1 MSDVRVR
8 FAPSPTGQ
16 FHVGSARTALFNWLY
31 ARHTGGKFI
40 LRVEDTDKERNTPA
54 ALKALMDGM
63 RWLGLDWDEGPEAG
77 GDVGPYFQSERS
89 DIYQEYVEKLKQA
102 GRTYEKDGAIF
113 FRLEGER
120 YTEFDA
126 HLGKE
131 VEKVK
136 AAPQVIDDMI
146 RGKVERAE
154 ERDFVIVRSSGDPVF
169 HLVNVVDDLTMG
181 ITHVIRG
188 EDHLSNTSKHGELFR
203 ALGVD
208 PPRFAHI
215 PLILK
220 SVGKG
225 KMSKRD
231 EGALIEQYVAEHF
244 VPDAV
249 RNYLCLLGWSPKND
263 REIMPIDEIIR
274 DFDFAGVS
282 QSNAKFDHEKLT
294 HMNAE
299 YLKSLPV
306 ERFTAMATEVL
317 PQEMT
322 GDVYPEYL
330 TDVMRLVQGKVNRL
344 TDLPSLVAYFFN
356 DEIEMDSKVAEKM
369 AKKGDPRAKAQE
381 IRAHIDGI
389 EVADWGQASL
399 EQACEACAAAA
410 GGKKFDYFPVL
421 RYAVSGSGGGPDLLP
436 MLAVLGKNR
445 VLSRLDAYISARI
458 QQT

>member
-1 MSDVRVR
+1 MSEVRVR

-31 ARHTGGKFI
+31 ARHTGGKFV
-40 LRVEDTDKERNTPA
+40 LRVEDTDKERNTTE
-54 ALKALMDGM
+54 ALQALMDGM

-77 GDVGPYFQSERS
+77 GEVGPYFQSERGA
-89 DIYQEYVEKLKQA
+89 IYQEYIEKLKA
-102 GRTYEKDGAIF
+102 SGRTYEKDGALY

-120 YTEFDA
+120 YTEFDS
-126 HLGKE
+126 HLGQE

-136 AAPQVIDDMI
+136 AAPQIIDDMI

-188 EDHLSNTSKHGELFR
+188 EDHLSNTSKHCELFK

-220 SVGKG
+220 STGKG

-263 REIMPIDEIIR
+263 REIMPIDEIIQN
-274 DFDFAGVS
+274 FDFGGVS

-299 YLKSLPV
+299 YLK
-306 ERFTAMATEVL
+306 AMPIAAFAEMAAQVL
-317 PQEMT
+317 PAEMVS
-322 GDVYPEYL
+322 DVYPEYL
-330 TDVMRLVQGKVNRL
+330 TDVMGLVQAKVNRL
-344 TDLPSLVAYFFN
+344 TDLPSMVGYFFS
-356 DEIEMDSKVAEKM
+356 DTFESDPKVEGKL
-369 AKKGDPRAKAQE
+369 AKKGDPIAKAKG
-381 IRAHIDGI
+381 IRSGFATI
-389 EVADWGQASL
+389 EDPDWSVDAL
-399 EQACEACAAAA
+399 EQACVSCADAT

-421 RYAVSGSGGGPDLLP
+421 RYAVSGAGGGPDLLP
-436 MLAVLGKNR
+436 MLKVLGKNR
-445 VLSRLDAYISARI
+445 VLDRLDTYIGGESS
-458 QQT
+458 

>member
-1 MSDVRVR
+1 MSQVRVR

-31 ARHTGGKFI
+31 ARHTGGKFV
-40 LRVEDTDKERNTPA
+40 LRVEDTDKERNTPE
-54 ALKALMDGM
+54 ALEALIRGM
-63 RWLGLDWDEGPEAG
+63 RWLGLDWDEGPEVG
-77 GDVGPYFQSERS
+77 GDFGPYFQSERGE
-89 DIYQEYVEKLKQA
+89 IYQDYIEKLKA
-102 GRTYEKDGAIF
+102 SGRTYEKEGALF
-113 FRLEGER
+113 FRLKGER

-146 RGKVERAE
+146 RGSVERAE

-188 EDHLSNTSKHGELFR
+188 EDHLSNTSKHCELFR
-203 ALGVD
+203 ALGAE
-208 PPRFAHI
+208 PPKFAHI

-220 SVGKG
+220 SNGKG

-231 EGALIEQYVAEHF
+231 DGALIEQYIAEHY

-249 RNYLCLLGWSPKND
+249 TNYLCLLGWSPKND
-263 REIMPIDEIIR
+263 REIMPMGEIIR
-274 DFDFAGVS
+274 DFTFAGVS

-299 YLKSLPV
+299 YLKSMPV
-306 ERFTAMATEVL
+306 DEFAGMATKVL
-317 PQEMT
+317 PKEMVS
-322 GDVYPEYL
+322 DVYPEYL
-330 TDVMRLVQGKVNRL
+330 NDVMGLVQCKVNRL
-344 TDLPSLVAYFFN
+344 TDLPSLVGYFFSDSFER
-356 DEIEMDSKVAEKM
+356 DEKVGAKL
-369 AKKGDPRAKAQE
+369 AKKGDPLVKAKE
-381 IRAHIDGI
+381 IRSAIDQI
-389 EVADWGQASL
+389 EEPDWSVEAL
-399 EQACEACAAAA
+399 DQACVACADGA

-421 RYAVSGSGGGPDLLP
+421 RYAVSGVGGGPDLLP
-436 MLAVLGKNR
+436 MLCVLGKNR
-445 VLSRLDAYISARI
+445 VLDRLDAYIAENKS
-458 QQT
+458 